1 MDKQANITQ
10 FARVTAAVLWADEK
24 DTPEEWVAAEALF
37 LKNNLNWEEAKSLVE
52 EEIEALIDED
62 EEGSESEEDEDL
74 TFGAIDLGAGV
85 DPYEVLVGLAK
96 LACADKELTW
106 NEIDMI
112 HRLGEAMNIQGE
124 MVSAA
129 LLTAASSAD
138 VSVVLD

>member
-1 MDKQANITQ
+1 
-10 FARVTAAVLWADEK
+10 
-24 DTPEEWVAAEALF
+24 
-37 LKNNLNWEEAKSLVE
+37 
-52 EEIEALIDED
+52 
-62 EEGSESEEDEDL
+62 
-74 TFGAIDLGAGV
+74 
-85 DPYEVLVGLAK
+85 VLVGLAK